1 MLKLPII
8 PGNVDHFIYI
18 HGARILLKGEA
29 LRLLLIQT
37 TKQRSQKETGKMI
50 SLFSLFEAQMKNER
64 DKSLDNLVICVDL

>member
-18 HGARILLKGEA
+18 HGARILVKGEA

-37 TKQRSQKETGKMI
+37 TKQRSQKETGKND
-50 SLFSLFEAQMKNER
+50 FAFFVVRGPDEER
-64 DKSLDNLVICVDL
+64 T